1 MVYSASTD
9 PELADWIRWASDS
22 GEVPNFVRAIAE
34 AATIVDLADYAL
46 PRPAI
51 LELKREKPR
60 PVPIEVPIRS

>member
-1 MVYSASTD
+1 
-9 PELADWIRWASDS
+9 
-22 GEVPNFVRAIAE
+22 
-34 AATIVDLADYAL
+34 LADYAL